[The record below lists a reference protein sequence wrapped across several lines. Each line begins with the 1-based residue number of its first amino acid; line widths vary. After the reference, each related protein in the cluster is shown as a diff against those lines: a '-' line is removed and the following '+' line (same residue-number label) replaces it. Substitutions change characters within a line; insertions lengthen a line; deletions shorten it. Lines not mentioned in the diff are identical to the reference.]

1 MFNFLKDLL
10 ITDKHSDRVIV
21 FFALILFFTMIA
33 PKSSSDIVK
42 TINVLTGSIFKN
54 IEKVTFN
61 DVLST
66 FNLLSCFLI
75 FMILYA
81 VYWEI
86 FRKRVYISLYVLN
99 EYLYYHTICCFTFFI
114 FLNLKY
120 GVDNVLNHFISNF
133 FTLNTFLVFLSTT
146 CSGLLVLIT
155 FINLFIEKD
164 QIK

>member
-1 MFNFLKDLL
+1 MFNFFKDLL
-10 ITDKHSDRVIV
+10 ITNKHSERVII
-21 FFALILFFTMIA
+21 FFSIILFFTIID
-33 PKSSSDIVK
+33 PKSSNNIVK
-42 TINVLTGSIFKN
+42 MINVLTGSIFKN

-81 VYWEI
+81 VYWEM
-86 FRKRVYISLYVLN
+86 FRKRIYISLFVLN
-99 EYLYYHTICCFTFFI
+99 EYLYYHTICCFSLFI

-120 GVDNVLNHFISNF
+120 GVDDVFNHFINNF

-146 CSGLLVLIT
+146 SSGLLVLST
-155 FINLFIEKD
+155 FISLFIEKRS
-164 QIK
+164 